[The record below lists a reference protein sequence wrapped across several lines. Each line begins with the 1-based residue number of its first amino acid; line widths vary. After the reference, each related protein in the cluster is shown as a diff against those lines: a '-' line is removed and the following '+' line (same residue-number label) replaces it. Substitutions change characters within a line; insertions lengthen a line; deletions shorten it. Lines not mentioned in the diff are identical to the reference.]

1 MLPFGEL
8 ELLGEPGTELEEEV
22 WKRNSILMLTVY

>member
-8 ELLGEPGTELEEEV
+8 ELLGEAGAELEEEV
-22 WKRNSILMLTVY
+22 WKRNSILMLTAY